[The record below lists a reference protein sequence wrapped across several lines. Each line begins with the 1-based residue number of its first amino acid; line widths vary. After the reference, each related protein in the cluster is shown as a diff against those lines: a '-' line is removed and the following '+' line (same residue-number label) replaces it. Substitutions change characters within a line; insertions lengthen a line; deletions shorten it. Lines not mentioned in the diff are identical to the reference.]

1 MMPTQEQI
9 KKVLIEEFSDELNE
23 FFGKRKTT
31 QISTSFER
39 ALPKAVR
46 GKVINTLGSGI
57 TSENFDDVLKHL
69 MDYYTASGDEEVG
82 GFVLALRAAK
92 RSIQE
97 QIANL
102 QAIIKKAHG
111 KKFSD
116 LALIL
121 VPQILKNKGIDI
133 GLTGSEMTSLK
144 ALSKP
149 TGAGGPAGPSP
160 TTPDPGD
167 SAGSNDAKDD
177 KKPVSDLKDLSKG
190 KVNVALNQLRNRGKL
205 SAQIVSKVIDDTIKD
220 ISKTA
225 GPQKRNFIEKD
236 VPIINLIKKE
246 LVKILSGDFSS
257 LQENNSNSIFVHPLT
272 YKIINELLS
281 KK

>member
-1 MMPTQEQI
+1 MMLTQEQI

-133 GLTGSEMTSLK
+133 GLTSSEMTSLK

-149 TGAGGPAGPSP
+149 TGGTSTGVSP
-160 TTPDPGD
+160 TTPDSADSGD
-167 SAGSNDAKDD
+167 SGDADGGTGGSG
-177 KKPVSDLKDLSKG
+177 V
-190 KVNVALNQLRNRGKL
+190 
-205 SAQIVSKVIDDTIKD
+205 VII
-220 ISKTA
+220 
-225 GPQKRNFIEKD
+225 R
-236 VPIINLIKKE
+236 
-246 LVKILSGDFSS
+246 
-257 LQENNSNSIFVHPLT
+257 
-272 YKIINELLS
+272 YKFQ
-281 KK
+281 